1 MAKSKPFQGKSSSGS
16 RLCPTTIVDQ
26 PTKTTAIKTRMP
38 TSDAARNNLGDQVK
52 LLGSLHR
59 LNLSAMYRASGQPA
73 GIDPWTWVESAA
85 PVIDAIDEHKCPAQ
99 ETSRFPAI
107 HRLKVAGDED
117 LLEYDYPGD
126 CMTAHLEIA
135 LVYSVALDDGLP
147 EDVEPPFDNRS
158 HDLPY

>member
-1 MAKSKPFQGKSSSGS
+1 MAKSKRSQGKSSSGS
-16 RLCPTTIVDQ
+16 RLCPSTIVDQ
-26 PTKTTAIKTRMP
+26 PTETTATKTRMP
-38 TSDAARNNLGDQVK
+38 TSDAARKNLEDQLK
-52 LLGSLHR
+52 NSGGFCP
-59 LNLSAMYRASGQPA
+59 LNLSAMYRASGQPV
-73 GIDPWTWVESAA
+73 GKDPSTWADGAA

-107 HRLKVAGDED
+107 HRLEVAGDED
-117 LLEYDYPGD
+117 LSEYDYPGD